1 MVYSLFDKKS
11 AAMRVNKFVSH
22 TGTGIN
28 SNLNFENQQW
38 ANELYKPIIRKFKKM
53 LTQNILTL

>member
-22 TGTGIN
+22 AGTGVN
-28 SNLNFENQQW
+28 SNLNIENQ
-38 ANELYKPIIRKFKKM
+38 
-53 LTQNILTL
+53 